1 MVNENV
7 ILSYKERLNLNIK
20 EKKKIVEKAMKF
32 IHKNGKYFFDVSTSV
47 QFLAQDL
54 NKEVTVFTHSL
65 DNFNIL
71 SEKSNVLVNL
81 ISGEFNVRNRF
92 FYKTDYEKCFGD
104 VKFDTAFL
112 GAGAIRSDGIY
123 YENEEDA
130 LIKREVV
137 KRSKKVI
144 LLAEHQKYEKIA
156 KYKGLDLDQVNIIIV
171 DPISVSLFRYITASQ
186 NININPNSLVII

>member
-32 IHKNGKYFFDVSTSV
+32 IHNNGKYFFDVSTSV

-71 SEKSNVLVNL
+71 SEKSDVLVNL

-92 FYKTDYEKCFGD
+92 FYRTDYEKCLSE

>member
-32 IHKNGKYFFDVSTSV
+32 IHDNGKYFFDVSTSI

-71 SEKSNVLVNL
+71 SEKSNVLVTL
-81 ISGEFNVRNRF
+81 ISGEFNARNRF
-92 FYKTDYEKCFGD
+92 FYRTDYEKCLSE